1 MRALILVSVA
11 ALMAGCAAQVIDSN
25 ERMVVVKASPID
37 PSTAMRLAGA
47 ECEKHGRH
55 ARLSVKPTDEPTWG
69 FDCVR

>member
-25 ERMVVVKASPID
+25 ERMVMVNAGSAD
-37 PSTAMRLAGA
+37 PTGAMKLAQA
-47 ECEKHGRH
+47 ECQKHGRH
-55 ARLSVKPTDEPTWG
+55 ARLNSKPYDDRQWV